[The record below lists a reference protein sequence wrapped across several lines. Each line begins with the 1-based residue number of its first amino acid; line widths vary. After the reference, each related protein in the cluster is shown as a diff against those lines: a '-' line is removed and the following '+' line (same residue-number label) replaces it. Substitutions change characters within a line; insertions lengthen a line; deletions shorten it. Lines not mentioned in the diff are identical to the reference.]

1 MVDAVPSEFASAR
14 RVRSFLEARGLAEGH
29 VHFDCSTETAAMAA
43 EVLGCD
49 LGQIVKSLVFVV
61 DGTAVLALVAGDRRG
76 NLPAI
81 AAAADG
87 SHASFA
93 DADMVIAAT
102 GYAVGGV
109 SPFDLPENLAVL
121 VDESLMRFDVLYTA
135 GGTASSLV
143 RIGRDDLMEL
153 TAGRI
158 AAISR

>member
-1 MVDAVPSEFASAR
+1 MADGVPSETASAR
-14 RVRSFLEARGLAEGH
+14 RVQDFLQARGLVDGLI
-29 VHFDCSTETAAMAA
+29 HFDCSTKTAAMAA
-43 EVLGCD
+43 DALGCD

-61 DGTAVLALVAGDRRG
+61 DGTAVLALVAGDRKG
-76 NLPAI
+76 DASAI
-81 AAAADG
+81 ATAAGGIRA
-87 SHASFA
+87 AFA
-93 DADMVIAAT
+93 DADTAVAAT

-109 SPFDLPENLAVL
+109 SPYDLDENLLVL